1 MSIHSIHLHTHTVQ
15 FILLVGV
22 SGLGGGGCRAAGL
35 LKTLLVCVCAP
46 FNSDQ
51 QHPHPSH
58 CTILLAGGGGGG
70 GGGGRAAGL
79 LKTPLECV
87 LHSDQQLYRE
97 RNTILCLYI
106 NYCF

>member
-1 MSIHSIHLHTHTVQ
+1 MSIRSHTHTVQ

-22 SGLGGGGCRAAGL
+22 SGGGGGGSAAGL
-35 LKTLLVCVCAP
+35 LKTLLVCVHHSVQTSNIHIHTVQ
-46 FNSDQ
+46 FYW
-51 QHPHPSH
+51 
-58 CTILLAGGGGGG
+58 LGGG

-79 LKTPLECV
+79 LKTPLQCV
-87 LHSDQQLYRE
+87 LHSDQQLCCE